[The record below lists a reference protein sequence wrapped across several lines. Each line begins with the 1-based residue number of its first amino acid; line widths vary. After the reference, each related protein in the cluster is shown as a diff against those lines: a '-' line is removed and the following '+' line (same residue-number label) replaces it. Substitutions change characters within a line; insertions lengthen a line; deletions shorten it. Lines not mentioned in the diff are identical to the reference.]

1 MKVFAIVVAAVFVAG
16 CSGMQPSSSSGS
28 SGTSGASGT
37 GSNSSEYHYWQF
49 NGTSGVNRH
58 DNERD
63 LYFGG

>member
-1 MKVFAIVVAAVFVAG
+1 MKAFAIIVAVAFVAG
-16 CSGMQPSSSSGS
+16 CSGMQSSGS
-28 SGTSGASGT
+28 SGSGGSSGT
-37 GSNSSEYHYWQF
+37 NGNSSDYRYWQF